1 MDVPIEFWERDEVK
15 KALAAR
21 DIGGL
26 FRLVRQ
32 HAGASQTTIGIAV
45 GMPQGQ
51 ISTIM
56 STGPRQRRISAY
68 AVLERIA
75 DGLRIPDHG
84 RQLLGLATQ
93 TVKGGDDPQDPDPW
107 SLAAALT
114 RSSIDA
120 AIMDRFER
128 LVLVQ
133 AMRYPSTPP
142 TVMWPTIRQELQRA
156 EAALAERQTLS
167 IQRRLVNV
175 IGTLSGIAGN
185 LSVDLGRPARA
196 LEYFDVSWVAADEA
210 ANNDLAAWSLALQS
224 IDPFFRGYG
233 DEAASLLDQAAEL
246 ADSESSARRRA
257 WVAALRARAHAAA
270 GNASTAAQALE
281 SAYAAI
287 DQAEPKRNG
296 TDFFDRDRLDGI
308 AGTTYLLMRDTERAT
323 ALISAATDR
332 RPYADAKGRALLTLE
347 LAACHL
353 IDQEPD
359 EVVAL
364 IGEALDIADGQIVR
378 PIMMRSRELRSRMG
392 TWRDTAAVKALDAR
406 LATLRDLDQGK

>member
-1 MDVPIEFWERDEVK
+1 
-15 KALAAR
+15 
-21 DIGGL
+21 
-26 FRLVRQ
+26 
-32 HAGASQTTIGIAV
+32 
-45 GMPQGQ
+45 
-51 ISTIM
+51 M

-68 AVLERIA
+68 TVLERIA
-75 DGLRIPDHG
+75 DGLEIPNQG
-84 RQLLGLATQ
+84 RQMLGLATPQ
-93 TVKGGDDPQDPDPW
+93 AIDADGDQADPDPW

-175 IGTLSGIAGN
+175 IATLSGLAGN
-185 LSVDLGRPARA
+185 LSVDLGRQTRA
-196 LEYFDVSWVAADEA
+196 LEYFDVSRVAADEA
-210 ANNDLAAWSLALQS
+210 GNNDLAAWSLALQS

-233 DEAASLLDQAAEL
+233 DEAASLLDRATDL

-257 WVAALRARAHAAA
+257 WIAALRARAHAAA
-270 GNASTAAQALE
+270 GNATTAAGSLE
-281 SAYAAI
+281 AAYATI
-287 DQAEPKRNG
+287 DQAEPRRNG

-308 AGTTYLLMRDTERAT
+308 AGTTYLLMRDTDRAMT
-323 ALISAATDR
+323 LISAATER
-332 RPYADAKGRALLTLE
+332 RPYADAKGRALLTLDM
-347 LAACHL
+347 AACRL

-364 IGEALDIADGQIVR
+364 VADALDIADGQIVR